1 MNKEN
6 KTQIIWK
13 NLKGFEDK
21 YKISSKGE
29 IINKKDNKKIN
40 TRISKDGYIRVTLY
54 YKNKSYIKSIHRLVA
69 ETFIEKKTTTSNLEV
84 NHIDGNKLNNNI
96 NNLEWITHKENIEH
110 AWKKNLFESVR
121 KASKRYGKDNPNA
134 KRVYQIKDKK
144 VVEVFDTIK
153 EAAIK
158 TKTNKTSIGKCCNK
172 KRNKANGFEWSFESP
187 PYAIKKVAYGKTVS
201 GHSKNRNRN
210 YITPLLQGDDE
221 MTKTETSDLKELRNI
236 FKKTKNNKSKLA
248 LSLLDKAEFMN
259 ETLKKLEYKV
269 KTEGVVTTMCQGAYD
284 IERENPALK
293 SYNTTIKNYASVVKQ
308 IVDLLPE
315 NENKQAGEDLLKFI
329 ASGKK

>member
-54 YKNKSYIKSIHRLVA
+54 YKNKSY
-69 ETFIEKKTTTSNLEV
+69 
-84 NHIDGNKLNNNI
+84 
-96 NNLEWITHKENIEH
+96 
-110 AWKKNLFESVR
+110 
-121 KASKRYGKDNPNA
+121 
-134 KRVYQIKDKK
+134 
-144 VVEVFDTIK
+144 K

-187 PYAIKKVAYGKTVS
+187 
-201 GHSKNRNRN
+201 
-210 YITPLLQGDDE
+210 LMQ
-221 MTKTETSDLKELRNI
+221 
-236 FKKTKNNKSKLA
+236 
-248 LSLLDKAEFMN
+248 
-259 ETLKKLEYKV
+259 
-269 KTEGVVTTMCQGAYD
+269 
-284 IERENPALK
+284 
-293 SYNTTIKNYASVVKQ
+293 
-308 IVDLLPE
+308 
-315 NENKQAGEDLLKFI
+315 
-329 ASGKK
+329 

>member
-1 MNKEN
+1 MNKES

-187 PYAIKKVAYGKTVS
+187 
-201 GHSKNRNRN
+201 
-210 YITPLLQGDDE
+210 LMQ
-221 MTKTETSDLKELRNI
+221 
-236 FKKTKNNKSKLA
+236 
-248 LSLLDKAEFMN
+248 
-259 ETLKKLEYKV
+259 
-269 KTEGVVTTMCQGAYD
+269 
-284 IERENPALK
+284 
-293 SYNTTIKNYASVVKQ
+293 
-308 IVDLLPE
+308 
-315 NENKQAGEDLLKFI
+315 
-329 ASGKK
+329 